1 MNTDIPRR
9 ETLTAMDIVHR
20 LRDLT
25 RPLARV
31 GSPIRWQSAL
41 SKAAEADGKNPALA
55 DIMDLVLLSI
65 EDVNAPTAMVSRAEV
80 HMHGKTIAR
89 FSFPVIQLCLV
100 AKVASL
106 WGPDGPEGRDD
117 VSGEDMRDAMLS
129 VFRRYHQEHVFTMI
143 VEEYEAKLIGDG
155 MIPEEARRLSHAIVS
170 TLAGPR
176 EAGTIDRKKRLDQ
189 HLTEGRTE

>member
-1 MNTDIPRR
+1 MTTVKPYADKHLP
-9 ETLTAMDIVHR
+9 LQIVHR
-20 LRDLT
+20 LSALIK
-25 RPLARV
+25 PLDRV
-31 GSPIRWQSAL
+31 GSPIRWQRAL

-117 VSGEDMRDAMLS
+117 VSGKDIRDATLS
-129 VFRRYHQEHVFTMI
+129 VFRRYHHERIFSMT
-143 VEEYEAKLIGDG
+143 VEDYEAKLTGDG
-155 MIPEEARRLSHAIVS
+155 MIPEETRKLSHTIVL
-170 TLAGPR
+170 TLAGDQSS
-176 EAGTIDRKKRLDQ
+176 GIIDRTKRMDQ
-189 HLTEGRTE
+189 FLMKGEIL